1 MFPLIK
7 VFKCK
12 ECLFTSGKTMFLV
25 LRIIAFT
32 ENNVFQLV
40 GIMFAPPG
48 KTVALLKFIMLP
60 LVGNKSLIL
69 GKMFFTDE
77 SMCFHQ

>member
-1 MFPLIK
+1 
-7 VFKCK
+7 
-12 ECLFTSGKTMFLV
+12 MFLL
-25 LRIIAFT
+25 LRIIAFR

-48 KTVALLKFIMLP
+48 QTVALLKIVLFP
-60 LVGNKSLIL
+60 LVGNKFLIL
-69 GKMFFTDE
+69 GKMVFTDE